1 MKIKHTSLIL
11 KIVIL
16 IYLIFIGYIVMKYIV
31 PNIHYSN
38 VLISNSVKPI
48 NELVV
53 FDKED
58 YIKIEDISSTSDKVD
73 ASGPENSNSNIN
85 VIPEIEEIPIKN
97 EDTNENII
105 NTTEVFYPLTDEER
119 HYIECLVAGEARGEG
134 LEGQKAV
141 AQCIYNATVR
151 SNISVMEVK
160 TEYGYTG
167 WFDNPEKYPT
177 VAQAV
182 SEIFDDGNFIT
193 DEFIVWFYNPAYG
206 YSSFHESQ
214 KFVIEIGGHRFF
226 APWD

>member
-1 MKIKHTSLIL
+1 MKIKYTSLIL

-38 VLISNSVKPI
+38 VLINNSVKPI

-119 HYIECLVAGEARGEG
+119 YVVECLVAGEAGGES
-134 LEGQKAV
+134 LEGQMAV
-141 AQCIYNATVR
+141 AQCILNATIR
-151 SNISVMEVK
+151 SNISISEVK
-160 TEYGYTG
+160 STYGYAG
-167 WFDNPEKYPT
+167 WSNSPESYPT

-182 SEIFDDGNFIT
+182 SAVFDSGEVVT
-193 DEFIVWFYNPAYG
+193 DEFILWFYNPAYG